1 MTVIYTHIIFALSA
15 ILLGLVVLV
24 SPKGNYKHKSL
35 GWVWVICLMV
45 VSLSAVFIQE
55 IKPGQFSPI
64 HLLIPF
70 TVVSLV
76 YAIWSIRKFKLTGR
90 AGYKIAHIASMV
102 AVYIGGLLVAGAFA
116 LMPRRFLH
124 QVLFQ

>member
-24 SPKGNYKHKSL
+24 SPKGTNKHKSL

-64 HLLIPF
+64 HLLVPF
-70 TVVSLV
+70 TLVSLV
-76 YAIWSIRKFKLTGR
+76 YAILSIRKFKQTGR
-90 AGYKIAHIASMV
+90 RGYKVAHIASMV
-102 AVYIGGLLVAGAFA
+102 AVYIGGPLVAGAFA
-116 LMPRRFLH
+116 LMPGRFLY